1 MSVYNQHFNSGSVV
15 FELDVR
21 EYTVTMIVMNSI
33 FFFLMF
39 AYFNDPQDS
48 AIVKRFCTPMRP
60 VLAAMIL

>member
-21 EYTVTMIVMNSI
+21 EYTVTMIVINSV

-39 AYFNDPQDS
+39 AYFNDPQGS
-48 AIVKRFCTPMRP
+48 AIVTQFCTPMRP